1 MNFSIS
7 ILVGILCFGLGYFI
21 AQSNFGA
28 EQQIVPS
35 PQDITVEHLLE
46 TMQQKNQQA
55 PEQPLVFQQ
64 QLKNQKTKINS
75 VIDSATPEQ
84 IDQYLK
90 QFFPEYDL
98 SNIHNKPEF
107 AKRLLDEFIES
118 KNDPNAVLIGKVT
131 VSAQQQ
137 YSVGNVL
144 PRQIYAGQQL
154 FAHFDTLGK
163 VPNNDQVFIRWSN
176 QSTGEVLFFMP
187 QWVSVNQQ
195 QNWVSFNPAQGWEV
209 GIYDVKYYLANDQ
222 LTAIAQTSF
231 SIDQIID

>member
-1 MNFSIS
+1 M
-7 ILVGILCFGLGYFI
+7 
-21 AQSNFGA
+21 
-28 EQQIVPS
+28 
-35 PQDITVEHLLE
+35 
-46 TMQQKNQQA
+46 
-55 PEQPLVFQQ
+55 
-64 QLKNQKTKINS
+64 
-75 VIDSATPEQ
+75 IDSATPEQ

-107 AKRLLDEFIES
+107 AKRLVDEFIES
-118 KNDPNAVLIGKVT
+118 KNDPNAVLIGKAT

-187 QWVSVNQQ
+187 QRVSVNQQ

-231 SIDQIID
+231 SIDQLID

>member
-1 MNFSIS
+1 M
-7 ILVGILCFGLGYFI
+7 
-21 AQSNFGA
+21 
-28 EQQIVPS
+28 
-35 PQDITVEHLLE
+35 
-46 TMQQKNQQA
+46 
-55 PEQPLVFQQ
+55 
-64 QLKNQKTKINS
+64 
-75 VIDSATPEQ
+75 
-84 IDQYLK
+84 
-90 QFFPEYDL
+90 
-98 SNIHNKPEF
+98 
-107 AKRLLDEFIES
+107 
-118 KNDPNAVLIGKVT
+118 
-131 VSAQQQ
+131 SAQQQ

-144 PRQIYAGQQL
+144 PRQIYASQQL

-187 QWVSVNQQ
+187 QRVSVNQQ